1 MARKDVTPE
10 KKPSSGLLKKL
21 GIGILGGVVGGLLTF
36 GGLYLAMGSSLTNS
50 NTSTTTTGVQNS
62 SGETTVSNVKLDV
75 TSDVTEA
82 VEKVQGA
89 VVSIIN
95 LQQSQTSDFG
105 SIFGQQSGQDGQTE
119 DNTSDDSTLEAASE
133 GSGVIYKVDGETAY
147 VVTNN
152 HVVEGQ
158 SGLEV
163 VLSDGTKVTGELVGT
178 DAYTD
183 LAVIKIASDK
193 VETVATFGDSSA
205 LKVGEPAIAIG
216 SPLGSDYANSVTQGI
231 ISSLNRQV
239 TSQNDSGETVSINAI
254 QTDAAINPGNS
265 GGPLINVDGQ
275 VVGINS
281 SKIAST
287 SESTSSVSVEG
298 MGFAIPS
305 NDVVEIINQL
315 ESDGKVVRPAL
326 GIRTIDLSS
335 ITSQQQE
342 QILKVPSSVTAGV
355 VVYSVNNATPAEQAG
370 LQQYD
375 VITKVDDTEI
385 SSTTDLQ
392 SALYKHKVGDTITL
406 TFYRGDEEKTATVE
420 LSVDTSIND
429 TTESSN

>member
-36 GGLYLAMGSSLTNS
+36 GGLYLAMGTSLTNS
-50 NTSTTTTGVQNS
+50 NSSTTTTGVQNS

-152 HVVEGQ
+152 HVVKGQ

>member
-119 DNTSDDSTLEAASE
+119 DNTSDDSTLEATSE
-133 GSGVIYKVDGETAY
+133 GSGVIYKVDGDTAY

-315 ESDGKVVRPAL
+315 EADGKVVRPAL

>member
-133 GSGVIYKVDGETAY
+133 GSGVIYKVDGDTAY

-315 ESDGKVVRPAL
+315 EADGKVVRPAL

>member
-36 GGLYLAMGSSLTNS
+36 GGLYLAMGTSLTNS
-50 NTSTTTTGVQNS
+50 NSSTTTTGVQNS

>member
-10 KKPSSGLLKKL
+10 KKPSSGLFKKL

-50 NTSTTTTGVQNS
+50 TTSTTTTGVQNS

-133 GSGVIYKVDGETAY
+133 GSGVIYKVDGDTAY

-315 ESDGKVVRPAL
+315 EADGKVVRPAL